1 MWNQEILSKR
11 CALFC
16 NYRGNMWASY
26 FENFCQQ
33 ANWNIFSSLEPCL
46 TKKKQYGHLQL
57 ITLCQS
63 IPRVQMRFLARF
75 MFIFKLG
82 TAKTQQLA
90 SFLFHQSLAISEFL
104 PPECYE
110 NDFLCWKSS
119 QNYILSCC
127 NLKKPVIVFCL
138 SPQNPPLESYKCF
151 ASKIVKEFW

>member
-1 MWNQEILSKR
+1 VHYFVITEEI
-11 CALFC
+11 
-16 NYRGNMWASY
+16 WASY

-57 ITLCQS
+57 ITTMSVYTPCSNAFFGSVYVHFQTGYS
-63 IPRVQMRFLARF
+63 QNT
-75 MFIFKLG
+75 
-82 TAKTQQLA
+82 TASL
-90 SFLFHQSLAISEFL
+90 FLFHQSLAISEFL

-138 SPQNPPLESYKCF
+138 SPQNPPTRELQMLCFKNSQRVFIKCF
-151 ASKIVKEFW
+151 DSNGF